1 MTLARVARRL
11 ALALVLAVLVAGGGW
26 LAITSLAPG
35 PWVATWAPCPR
46 NWGWTPAWQSRAS
59 PLDSV
64 AFRLADGSAKLCYG
78 RPSLRGRTMLGGEA
92 VPWGELWRTGANEAT
107 TLHTNRPFTIGDLS
121 LPAGSYALY
130 TIPRPERW
138 EILVNT
144 STRQWGIEPLYP
156 EAREIGRFEVPAEE
170 LVRPVETLTVSAE
183 PAAGPVRELVLE
195 WQRSR
200 VRIPLASP
208 PS

>member
-1 MTLARVARRL
+1 MTPRRVAWGLLL
-11 ALALVLAVLVAGGGW
+11 ALLLVGGGW
-26 LAITSLAPG
+26 LALTTWAPG
-35 PWVATWAPCPR
+35 SWVASWAPCPR
-46 NWGWTPAWQSRAS
+46 NWAWVPAWLPRAS
-59 PLDSV
+59 SLDSL
-64 AFRLADGSAKLCYG
+64 AFQLGAGRGKLCYG

-107 TLHTNRPFTIGDLS
+107 TLHTNRPFTIGGLS
-121 LPAGSYALY
+121 LPAGSYSLY
-130 TIPRPERW
+130 TIPRPEHW
-138 EILVNT
+138 EVLVNA

-156 EAREIGRFEVPAEE
+156 KESEIGRFEVPVEE
-170 LVRPVETLTVSAE
+170 LAEPVETLTLSVD
-183 PAAGPVRELVLE
+183 PAQGSVRELVLE